1 MKKGKIIITAPAHEH
16 LMKQLEQRGFDVE
29 YAPAIT
35 YQELSEKIDEATG
48 IVVTTRLPINKELID
63 KARNLK
69 WIGRLG
75 SGMEVIDEVYAS
87 EKGIECIS
95 TPEGNRNAVAEH
107 CLGILLSLMNN
118 ICKSYMEVKE
128 GKWLRNE
135 NRGIELSGRT
145 VGIVG
150 FGNMGSSFARLLAP
164 FNVRLLAY
172 DKYKK
177 GLGNDQ
183 VNESDLDTIMK
194 EADVISFHVPL
205 TPETFHMAGNEFF
218 QGLKKKPFYVTTCRG
233 PVTDTNALCEALKQ
247 GKISGA
253 ALDVLENENLATYS
267 NKERELL
274 NYLISHPNVIVTPHI
289 AGYSAEA
296 YFRMSAILLDKLFER
311 SYLGE

>member
-1 MKKGKIIITAPAHEH
+1 MKKGKIIITAPVHDH
-16 LMKQLEQRGFDVE
+16 LLKKLEQAGFEVD
-29 YAPAIT
+29 YTPAIS
-35 YQELSEKIDEATG
+35 YQELSDKIEEATG
-48 IVVTTRLPINKELID
+48 IVVTTRLPINKELIN

-69 WIGRLG
+69 WIGRMG
-75 SGMEVIDEVYAS
+75 SGMEVIDEEYAN

-107 CLGILLSLMNN
+107 CLGLLLSLMNN

-164 FNVRLLAY
+164 FNVRILAY

-177 GLGNDQ
+177 GFGYDH
-183 VNESDLDTIMK
+183 VVESDIETIMK
-194 EADVISFHVPL
+194 DADVISFHVPL
-205 TPETFHMAGNEFF
+205 TSETLHMAGADFF
-218 QGLKKKPFYVTTCRG
+218 QGLKKKPFYITTCRG
-233 PVTDTNALCEALKQ
+233 PVTDTEALCEALKNE
-247 GKISGA
+247 KISGA
-253 ALDVLENENLATYS
+253 ALDVLENENLSTYS
-267 NKERELL
+267 NKEREWFNFLL
-274 NYLISHPNVIVTPHI
+274 SHPNVIVTPHI
-289 AGYSAEA
+289 AGYSVEA

-311 SYLGE
+311 SYLGK